1 MQAAYLVCA
10 LFLCTVPAN
19 FFIRWFIGVF
29 KISKDWNSNNDDL
42 LRAGRIIG
50 ALERI
55 LSIILIV
62 AGHIEAVGFIFAA
75 KSILR
80 FKEADTAKT
89 EYLLVGSLLSF
100 FIAVVFGIGFKFIH

>member
-1 MQAAYLVCA
+1 M
-10 LFLCTVPAN
+10 
-19 FFIRWFIGVF
+19 GF
-29 KISKDWNSNNDDL
+29 KNKNL
-42 LRAGRIIG
+42 LHAGRVIG

-55 LSIILIV
+55 LTVIFIIS
-62 AGHIEAVGFIFAA
+62 GHLEAVGFIFAA

-100 FIAVVFGIGFKFIH
+100 LIAVVFGIGFNALPLK